1 MNTPIALDIPHSL
14 GKRGVRDRLDARLG
28 KVADAV
34 PGGSMVSRS
43 WDGDTLNFSI
53 RAMGQTVASALTV
66 FEDRVHAV
74 VDLPMFLLPFA
85 NMMKT
90 AIEKEAPKLLK

>member
-1 MNTPIALDIPHSL
+1 MNAPIALDIPHSL
-14 GKRGVRDRLDARLG
+14 GKQGVRDRLDSRIG

-34 PGGSMVSRS
+34 PGGALVSRS

-53 RAMGQTVASALTV
+53 KAMGQTIASAITV
-66 FEDRVHAV
+66 FESHVHAV

-85 NMMKT
+85 GMVKS
-90 AIEKEAPKLLK
+90 AIEQGAPKLLK